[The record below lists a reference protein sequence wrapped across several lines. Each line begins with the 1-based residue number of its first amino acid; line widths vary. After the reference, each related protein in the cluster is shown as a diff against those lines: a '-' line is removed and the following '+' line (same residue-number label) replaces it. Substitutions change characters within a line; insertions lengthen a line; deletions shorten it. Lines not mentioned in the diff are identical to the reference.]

1 MSKQQMRIV
10 LVGLGKH
17 SMRTYWSFFELLK
30 EQTDFSVVALV
41 DLVSNKKVINNFIE
55 KSFIKPEQYIFLENK
70 EDTSSLQALKELD
83 TIYAKERIDKIII
96 ATEPCSH
103 GIYIDWALSHDIEIL
118 VEKPVIAFV
127 DMNLNKEKARNIER
141 YVTNIATKDT
151 NARIS
156 VQTQRRYN
164 AAYAFT
170 YSYVK
175 EFIKEFKVPI
185 SFLSVHHEDGLWNS
199 IQEFSTEEA
208 HPYKYG
214 YGKLLHSGYHYIDL
228 FCWFS
233 QLNTHANGKDW
244 ADEMSLSTEIFRP
257 IDLANQLRSLRALQ
271 KPYVTEKNNVSHTLG
286 EIDCYNSFQFKKSGF
301 VVMIGRVDM
310 MQNSVSSRT
319 NFDDVYTGKHDVGVR
334 KYEEVSIYVGP
345 LLKLRIYTVS
355 KENDKE
361 YYFRVEVSKNAALV
375 GGKDVEIFDFKQE
388 YGAVPNSIHGWTP
401 NKIARFRLFDAFLS
415 GRENISKIAS
425 HVDTNRMISLM
436 YQNITASQTGKIPY
450 SKIHL

>member
-41 DLVSNKKVINNFIE
+41 DLVSNKKVINDFIE
-55 KSFIKPEQYIFLENK
+55 KSFIKPEQHIFLENK

-96 ATEPCSH
+96 ATEPC
-103 GIYIDWALSHDIEIL
+103 
-118 VEKPVIAFV
+118 
-127 DMNLNKEKARNIER
+127 
-141 YVTNIATKDT
+141 
-151 NARIS
+151 
-156 VQTQRRYN
+156 
-164 AAYAFT
+164 
-170 YSYVK
+170 
-175 EFIKEFKVPI
+175 
-185 SFLSVHHEDGLWNS
+185 WNS

-271 KPYVTEKNNVSHTLG
+271 KPYVTEKNNVSHTLE

-361 YYFRVEVSKNAALV
+361 YYFRVEVSKNADLV
-375 GGKDVEIFDFKQE
+375 GGKDIEIFDFKQE
-388 YGAVPNSIHGWTP
+388 YGTVPNSIHGWTP

>member
-1 MSKQQMRIV
+1 MRIV

-41 DLVSNKKVINNFIE
+41 DLVSNKKVINDFIE

-170 YSYVK
+170 YSYVT
-175 EFIKEFKVPI
+175 EIIKEFKW
-185 SFLSVHHEDGLWNS
+185 GRRS
-199 IQEFSTEEA
+199 I
-208 HPYKYG
+208 G
-214 YGKLLHSGYHYIDL
+214 
-228 FCWFS
+228 
-233 QLNTHANGKDW
+233 
-244 ADEMSLSTEIFRP
+244 
-257 IDLANQLRSLRALQ
+257 
-271 KPYVTEKNNVSHTLG
+271 
-286 EIDCYNSFQFKKSGF
+286 
-301 VVMIGRVDM
+301 
-310 MQNSVSSRT
+310 
-319 NFDDVYTGKHDVGVR
+319 
-334 KYEEVSIYVGP
+334 
-345 LLKLRIYTVS
+345 
-355 KENDKE
+355 
-361 YYFRVEVSKNAALV
+361 
-375 GGKDVEIFDFKQE
+375 
-388 YGAVPNSIHGWTP
+388 
-401 NKIARFRLFDAFLS
+401 
-415 GRENISKIAS
+415 
-425 HVDTNRMISLM
+425 
-436 YQNITASQTGKIPY
+436 
-450 SKIHL
+450 